1 MQPIK
6 TTILTLALLAACG
19 GTASAD
25 IIGFDVSV
33 DTGSLAGT
41 SGGIYLAFSPGF
53 NADPASVSITGFTP
67 LAGLPG
73 GPAFTDGGVSGT
85 LDTGDLVF
93 TNYLYALNDYGEA
106 VTFGATLSFRAS
118 FDLPGT
124 LTGQSGSELD
134 VQLTE
139 SNLLTPLLTSD
150 PSGNIAEI
158 SYDYT
163 GAFTETST
171 SQYATITPVNGV
183 PEPAMASILA
193 VLAVVFAGIRLVRMR
208 RCEAAQAQA

>member
-1 MQPIK
+1 MQPTK

-73 GPAFTDGGVSGT
+73 GPAFTDGGVTGS
-85 LDTGDLVF
+85 LDSGDLVF

-106 VTFGATLSFRAS
+106 LSFGLTLSFRAS
-118 FDLPGT
+118 FDLPHT
-124 LTGQSGSELD
+124 LTGNSGSVLD
-134 VQLTE
+134 VQISE
-139 SNLLTPLLTSD
+139 SDLLTPLLTSD
-150 PSGNIAEI
+150 PSGNIVEI

-163 GAFTETST
+163 GAFTATAT
-171 SQYATITPVNGV
+171 SQYATVTQADAV

-193 VLAVVFAGIRLVRMR
+193 VLAVVFAGIRLVRIR
-208 RCEAAQAQA
+208 RCEAAQGRG

>member
-1 MQPIK
+1 
-6 TTILTLALLAACG
+6 
-19 GTASAD
+19 
-25 IIGFDVSV
+25 VSV
-33 DTGSLAGT
+33 DTSSLAGT
-41 SGGIYLAFSPGF
+41 SGGIYLAFSPGL

-73 GPAFTDGGVSGT
+73 GPAFTDGGVTGS

-106 VTFGATLSFRAS
+106 VTFGATLSFLAS
-118 FDLPGT
+118 FNLPGT

-134 VQLTE
+134 VQVTE
-139 SNLLTPLLTSD
+139 PDLLTPLLTSD
-150 PSGNIAEI
+150 PSGNIVEI

-163 GAFTETST
+163 GAFAETST
-171 SQYATITPVNGV
+171 SQYATITPIDGV

-193 VLAVVFAGIRLVRMR
+193 VLAVVFAGIRLVRIW
-208 RCEAAQAQA
+208 RCESAQARA

>member
-1 MQPIK
+1 
-6 TTILTLALLAACG
+6 
-19 GTASAD
+19 
-25 IIGFDVSV
+25 
-33 DTGSLAGT
+33 
-41 SGGIYLAFSPGF
+41 
-53 NADPASVSITGFTP
+53 
-67 LAGLPG
+67 
-73 GPAFTDGGVSGT
+73 VSGT

-158 SYDYT
+158 SYDQPIRHHNAGQRRAGT
-163 GAFTETST
+163 GDGVDSGRSGGGFRGDPPGADE
-171 SQYATITPVNGV
+171 AVRGCAGAGVGGV
-183 PEPAMASILA
+183 P
-193 VLAVVFAGIRLVRMR
+193 
-208 RCEAAQAQA
+208 